1 MHRKLQQDAWC
12 ALWLM
17 SFLFIP
23 LCGKIC
29 LVVYLKQISLV
40 VLPYSEG
47 YIRVTTI
54 LIVEDD
60 VALSNLLRSHLEA
73 EGYQVLQV
81 FDGPAAL
88 SVVEQHRPH
97 LILLDWMLPGMDGL
111 AVCRRVRQQYLT
123 PIIMLTART
132 EEVDQILGL
141 EVGADDYIAKP
152 FSIRQVVAR
161 ARAILRRV
169 ELDNRGSAPVPISNL
184 GASSSTSASTPAPLV
199 RGLLH
204 ISSVERSVKLDG
216 QEIDLT
222 PKEYDLLV
230 LLASHPGW
238 VFKREVL
245 LQQVWGDS
253 YEGFDRTIDN
263 HVTRLRKKLGSVGEK
278 IDTVWGVGYRFKAD

>member
-1 MHRKLQQDAWC
+1 LEEKTSVA
-12 ALWLM
+12 
-17 SFLFIP
+17 
-23 LCGKIC
+23 
-29 LVVYLKQISLV
+29 
-40 VLPYSEG
+40 
-47 YIRVTTI
+47 TI
-54 LIVEDD
+54 LVVEDD

-73 EGYQVLQV
+73 AGYTVLQA
-81 FDGPAAL
+81 FDGPSAL
-88 SVVEQHRPH
+88 ATVEQMRPH

-111 AVCRRVRQQYLT
+111 AVCRRLRQTHLT

-152 FSIRQVVAR
+152 FSIRQVLAR
-161 ARAILRRV
+161 VRAILRRV
-169 ELDNRGSAPVPISNL
+169 ELDSKQAQAESALAPV
-184 GASSSTSASTPAPLV
+184 AADEQTSGLPAAAPVLV
-199 RGLLH
+199 RGALR
-204 ISSVERSVKLDG
+204 ISPAERSVKLDG
-216 QEIDLT
+216 QEVDLT

-263 HVTRLRKKLGSVGEK
+263 HITRLRKKLGPLGEK

>member
-1 MHRKLQQDAWC
+1 MRRHL
-12 ALWLM
+12 
-17 SFLFIP
+17 P
-23 LCGKIC
+23 LEDETG
-29 LVVYLKQISLV
+29 VA
-40 VLPYSEG
+40 
-47 YIRVTTI
+47 TI

-73 EGYQVLQV
+73 EGYAVLQA
-81 FDGPAAL
+81 FDGPSAL
-88 SVVEQHRPH
+88 TMVEQVRPQ

-111 AVCRRVRQQYLT
+111 AVCRRLRQTHLT

-152 FSIRQVVAR
+152 FSIRQVLAR
-161 ARAILRRV
+161 VRAVLRRV
-169 ELDNRGSAPVPISNL
+169 ELDSKQVHPEPS
-184 GASSSTSASTPAPLV
+184 PAPAVSETSTALPGAAPALV
-199 RGLLH
+199 RGALR
-204 ISSVERSVKLDG
+204 ISPAERSVKLEG
-216 QEIDLT
+216 QEVELT

-263 HVTRLRKKLGSVGEK
+263 HITRLRKKLGSVGEK